1 MKRVFGLVL
10 ISVTLALAAPPAKT
24 KPPSVASQKGPKNQT
39 SASGSSKTSSR
50 RAVSTARTGY
60 TRTAKG
66 RQKKGGQTSASRTHA
81 SSSSYQQHPEE
92 DRYREIQQ
100 SLVEKGYFKG
110 EVNGKWG
117 ADSVDALKRFQ
128 TDRKFPDI
136 YTDGKINSLSL
147 IGLGLG
153 PKHEGVSASA
163 PPAAPAAMDPVSQAP
178 ASPAI
183 IIPASQLPSSPPS
196 AAPPRP

>member
-10 ISVTLALAAPPAKT
+10 ISVTLALAATPTKT
-24 KPPSVASQKGPKNQT
+24 KPSSSTSQKGPK
-39 SASGSSKTSSR
+39 SSKPASGSNKTSSH
-50 RAVSTARTGY
+50 RAVSTVRTNY
-60 TRTAKG
+60 KRTAKG
-66 RQKKGGQTSASRTHA
+66 RQGKTGQTSVAHTHT
-81 SSSSYQQHPEE
+81 SSYQQHPDE

-100 SLVEKGYFKG
+100 SLTEKGYFKG
-110 EVNGKWG
+110 EVNGKWD

-153 PKHEGVSASA
+153 PKHGSTPAST
-163 PPAAPAAMDPVSQAP
+163 PSAAPTAMSPVSQAP
-178 ASPAI
+178 PPPPI
-183 IIPASQLPSSPPS
+183 IIPASQLPASPS
-196 AAPPRP
+196 AAAPPRQ